1 MSVINLSDVRLFLKT
16 YRLAHER
23 MDSDYRRMQGLM
35 KALRPLM
42 QVSACAV
49 LRGYYQKLEGCLQD
63 CQRVNQKAASILDH
77 YSVALQSNERIAHR
91 IQEVLRYLGGRPS
104 LHFRISVRDYA
115 FLLQDQINTYD
126 FLSEQHGQ
134 MYDLLHAMNSGD
146 LRRTV
151 IGAYA
156 VNPLRAALKAPTE
169 HAQRVA
175 KSLKP
180 LEGHLAQ
187 IPSKLFYAEAVPST
201 GSFERLLAHCKRWGS
216 HAPSSTHEGVEDV

>member
-16 YRLAHER
+16 YHMAHALL
-23 MDSDYRRMQGLM
+23 DSDYRRMQGLM

-49 LRGYYQKLEGCLQD
+49 LRGYCQTLEGCLWD

-77 YSVALQSNERIAHR
+77 YSVGLRSNDRIAHR
-91 IQEVLRYLGGRPS
+91 VKELLRYLGGRPS
-104 LHFRISVRDYA
+104 MHFRISVRDYA

-126 FLSEQHGQ
+126 FLNDRHGE

-146 LRRTV
+146 LKQTV
-151 IGAYA
+151 INTYG
-156 VNPLRAALKAPTE
+156 VNPLKAALKAPTE
-169 HAQRVA
+169 YAHRVF

-187 IPSKLFYAEAVPST
+187 IPPELFYAEAVPST
-201 GSFERLLAHCKRWGS
+201 GSFQRLIAHCKRWGS
-216 HAPSSTHEGVEDV
+216 HAPSNTHEGVEDV